1 MNAIDTMQVKGAGLY
16 NSIPKSIKSIGIGS
30 ALSLIALTVSALADI
45 ATDLSNFS
53 QIIGN
58 GTAGFTGFFVNM
70 MGIFMQPPLVYFVV
84 LGIFI
89 TFVHLAG
96 SFLMKRGKK

>member
-1 MNAIDTMQVKGAGLY
+1 MINA
-16 NSIPKSIKSIGIGS
+16 NRIKM
-30 ALSLIALTVSALADI
+30 LIASGLIFIAPVLADI
-45 ATDLSNFS
+45 GTDLANFT

-58 GTAGFTGFFVNM
+58 GSAGFTGFFVNM
-70 MGIFMQPPLVYFVV
+70 MVIFMQPPLVYFVV
-84 LGIFI
+84 LGFFV

>member
-1 MNAIDTMQVKGAGLY
+1 MFAIYGKFKTFLHNQKVAIA
-16 NSIPKSIKSIGIGS
+16 SAVVSIGATVTAVTAS
-30 ALSLIALTVSALADI
+30 IASDMQ
-45 ATDLSNFS
+45 NFS
-53 QIIGN
+53 DIIGN

-70 MGIFMQPPLVYFVV
+70 MGIFMQPPLLYFVA
-84 LGIFI
+84 LGIFV